1 MIHEGALALAV
12 AILSPQ
18 YLTPEQSFRK
28 LWGQTKR
35 PRLAKAISDDDV
47 ADMQRLRESMTY
59 QQVGDLYGMK
69 AGAVYNRIRRAQ
81 GRC

>member
-18 YLTPEQSFRK
+18 FLTPDQAFRK
-28 LWGQTKR
+28 LWGEMKR
-35 PRLAKAISDDDV
+35 PRLGKELSDDEIQ
-47 ADMQRLRESMTY
+47 DMLQMKEAMTY
-59 QQVGDLYGMK
+59 KQIGEIFGMT
-69 AGAVYNRIRRAQ
+69 ADAVYNRIRRAQ